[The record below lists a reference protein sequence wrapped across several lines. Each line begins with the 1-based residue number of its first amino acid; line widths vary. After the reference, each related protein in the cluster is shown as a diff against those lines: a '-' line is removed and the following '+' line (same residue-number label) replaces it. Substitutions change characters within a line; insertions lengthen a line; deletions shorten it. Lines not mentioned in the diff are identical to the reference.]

1 MQREMLPAPLCEQ
14 TVGPAP
20 AHHPWQQ
27 GGVVIKALPS
37 PEPFLTTS
45 SGSVPGG
52 RAGAGMARHRQGRG
66 RRYGGSGRG
75 RVPPSRRN
83 RKNRRFSNKPLNK
96 KKGEAE
102 RTVKRQVAACGIVI
116 TRLMLP
122 AVLSWQGTCVSVPP
136 TTTGKGDER
145 APTCLSIAV
154 LCRGKQD
161 QAPEHPRNK
170 TSRNAKSSI
179 TRRPAPSFGGS
190 TDMEKIPI
198 NPPGRSQGVMAFGV
212 GDRGCD

>member
-1 MQREMLPAPLCEQ
+1 MRLGSSFSS
-14 TVGPAP
+14 TVCTKGRAF
-20 AHHPWQQ
+20 
-27 GGVVIKALPS
+27 S
-37 PEPFLTTS
+37 RS
-45 SGSVPGG
+45 SG
-52 RAGAGMARHRQGRG
+52 RL
-66 RRYGGSGRG
+66 
-75 RVPPSRRN
+75 PPAAPVTNVQTGQSFLLYLVN
-83 RKNRRFSNKPLNK
+83 PFSSEARKNTLPFVYLTDANATPLLRELRISLGWTEIIK
-96 KKGEAE
+96 K
-102 RTVKRQVAACGIVI
+102 
-116 TRLMLP
+116 
-122 AVLSWQGTCVSVPP
+122 GTCVSVPP

-161 QAPEHPRNK
+161 QAPEYPRNK

-179 TRRPAPSFGGS
+179 TRRPAPSLGGS